1 MARSKNRDEFLQPV
15 IRRLS
20 ERVGTLCSK
29 PDCRAPT
36 KGPHS
41 NEESVLNM
49 GVASHIHAA
58 APGGARYDAN
68 QTPAQRRS
76 AENGIWLCIKHARE
90 IDADPARFPAA
101 ELRMWKAETEQYMR
115 EQVSGRKV
123 RSTGLPPPSII
134 ALGPEVMALGRV
146 LRTRGAR
153 WTLQIDEFIAGDLA
167 ALRQFGDSF
176 SGIPE
181 GDRFFFCEAD
191 CVGRLLIEP
200 PFVDSSSGLHVEIS
214 VAAPLPREESLR
226 RYHVDQLGPDC
237 AVDLSGDEPDLDT
250 TFREI
255 EGAELVPQILHIH
268 LSTNKGGW
276 GYGAEAGSRIG
287 ELFHRFAGERLE
299 SFLKMEIIRLATVPC
314 ITEGPPEQRIP
325 FGFVERVRDVRV
337 LSLPSGASDILKVR
351 LTLDIFGMEP
361 NQEFTIPI
369 STCIAGLGP
378 KPMLHI
384 PGLDKPFVAV

>member
-1 MARSKNRDEFLQPV
+1 MRKARDEFPPSV
-15 IRRLS
+15 IKKLS

-29 PDCRAPT
+29 PDCRVPT

-41 NEESVLNM
+41 NPEAVLNL

-58 APGGARYDAN
+58 APGGARYDPN
-68 QTPAQRRS
+68 QTEAQRRS
-76 AENGIWLCIKHARE
+76 AANGIWLCRLHGTE
-90 IDADPARFPAA
+90 VDADEARFPAA
-101 ELRMWKAETEQYMR
+101 ELRRWKAETEQYMR
-115 EQVSGRKV
+115 EQVSGRKA
-123 RSTGLPPPSII
+123 RSSGLSPPSMI
-134 ALGPEVMALGRV
+134 AIGPEVIALGRV
-146 LRTRGAR
+146 VRTRGAR
-153 WTLQIDEFIAGDLA
+153 RTLQIDEFIAGDLA
-167 ALRQFGDSF
+167 ALRLFGDSF

-181 GDRFFFCEAD
+181 ADRFFYCEAERS
-191 CVGRLLIEP
+191 GRLIAEP
-200 PFVDSSSGLHVEIS
+200 PSIWSARGIHVELT
-214 VAAPLPREESLR
+214 VAPPLPRGESLR
-226 RYHVDQLGPDC
+226 RYHVDQLGPEC
-237 AVDLSGDEPDLDT
+237 ALDLSGDEPDLDT

-276 GYGAEAGSRIG
+276 GYGAESGSRIG

-299 SFLKMEIIRLATVPC
+299 SFLTMELIRLATVPC
-314 ITEGPPEQRIP
+314 IAEGPPEQRIP

-337 LSLPSGASDILKVR
+337 LSLPSGASDILKLR

-378 KPMLHI
+378 KPRLHI
-384 PGLDKPFVAV
+384 PGLGSVEVA